1 MSPPEATESRLTME
15 PNDTLPRG
23 DWWEGKVRD
32 SYGIPRIVLP
42 DNAVLAISDLVVAE
56 AEEVAKVFG
65 GDTLTA
71 IRLALTEVI
80 RAAANGALDG
90 LLVPVQA
97 RTAFGDAAN
106 AETVAQQ
113 IASEARSQSGFPKA
127 AGEATRGAMMIVE
140 NVIEHVT
147 AHLIA
152 LPPEPFAFAL

>member
-1 MSPPEATESRLTME
+1 ME

-56 AEEVAKVFG
+56 TGEVAKVFG

-113 IASEARSQSGFPKA
+113 IAIEARSQSGFPKA
-127 AGEATRGAMMIVE
+127 AGDDATRGATMIVE

-147 AHLIA
+147 AHLMG

>member
-1 MSPPEATESRLTME
+1 ME

-23 DWWEGKVRD
+23 DWWEGKIRD

-56 AEEVAKVFG
+56 TGVDDVFS

-80 RAAANGALDG
+80 RAAAHGALDG
-90 LLVPVQA
+90 LLVPVPA
-97 RTAFGDAAN
+97 RTAFGDAAD
-106 AETVAQQ
+106 AEEVAHQ
-113 IASEARSQSGFPKA
+113 IASEARSQSAFPNA
-127 AGEATRGAMMIVE
+127 AGAEATRGAELIVE